1 MSTSTIEFTFEGL
14 CPFFT
19 SELTEEKSLMVG
31 LIGVFEPNKVTHAP
45 TLRIF
50 ENPLP
55 EPITYRGTTS
65 RRLLTGDAYLHIIS
79 NNGIAAKDITSDT
92 SVKFLDI
99 EELYPTE
106 TLEIDPQGCQ
116 ARLHFNNG
124 VLSQIRPNRVIVK
137 ALGSEDEEEE
147 EEGEGEHGEHG
158 EHGEQVPKQDFS
170 YSVKLVIT
178 IPEDSYAVLHF
189 QGDTDDYVF
198 KAGKNYRVEVRSLPL
213 PGNHDHQV
221 NHFQYFYRLVNNPP
235 NPILV
240 PIDVYKSDSGD
251 PTCMLAAFAKTRI

>member
-1 MSTSTIEFTFEGL
+1 MSTGTIEFTFEGL

-19 SELTEEKSLMVG
+19 SELIEEKSLMVG
-31 LIGVFEPNKVTHAP
+31 LIGVFEANEVTHAP

-50 ENPLP
+50 EHPFP

-79 NNGIAAKDITSDT
+79 NNGIAAKDITSDPG
-92 SVKFLDI
+92 VKFLDI
-99 EELYPTE
+99 EKLYPTK

-124 VLSQIRPNRVIVK
+124 VLSQIRPNTVIVQ
-137 ALGSEDEEEE
+137 ALDHHMASESEEEV
-147 EEGEGEHGEHG
+147 EEGVRQE
-158 EHGEQVPKQDFS
+158 FS

-198 KAGKNYRVEVRSLPL
+198 KAGRNYRVEVRSLPQ

-221 NHFQYFYRLVNNPP
+221 NHFKYFYRLVKNPP
-235 NPILV
+235 QPILV
-240 PIDVYKSDSGD
+240 PEDVFKPDSGD
-251 PTCMLAAFAKTRI
+251 PTCMLASFGKTRI